1 MRDKRLK
8 EMFEQEL
15 EIPDVVQEKMREVYR
30 QVGAD
35 MDKVEKASYR
45 NDISRMGTRYVKAA
59 SIALV
64 ALMVTT
70 TVHAATGGG
79 FGKLSGLF
87 RGDVSQIQSSSVTPE
102 VSSEKSTFKNLKVSV
117 ERVFGTEELSYV
129 VLRVKRTDGKTFDKN
144 MDYRFSQVGM
154 KGESDGDWAGGAEG
168 ESAADS
174 NNLISQAD
182 TKEEKDTNEKED
194 AKECC
199 SAVSIMIG
207 GGEKPKVESVENNY
221 TDTGIMIENNGTD
234 EIHLAVVC
242 GYEQVMD
249 GVSRYHKGEK
259 CRLRLSGLCGD
270 VDGEEKTRIDGT
282 AETEFV
288 MDYGDCQK
296 KVCEPGKKIRLP
308 KLNSETKY
316 LSAGKL
322 DRVTVTPYF
331 IRYERT
337 MTEKQFDNKTWDQ
350 VYVEMEDGT
359 RIGYPTLNSWLEQE
373 NGRGGYGIGTD
384 GKHNDYLMFVD
395 LIDVE
400 HVKAVY
406 FGNTRID
413 M

>member
-117 ERVFGTEELSYV
+117 ERVFGTEELSYI

-154 KGESDGDWAGGAEG
+154 KGESDGDWAGSAEG

-174 NNLISQAD
+174 NNP
-182 TKEEKDTNEKED
+182 
-194 AKECC
+194 
-199 SAVSIMIG
+199 VSYTHLTLPTIG
-207 GGEKPKVESVENNY
+207 G
-221 TDTGIMIENNGTD
+221 
-234 EIHLAVVC
+234 
-242 GYEQVMD
+242 
-249 GVSRYHKGEK
+249 
-259 CRLRLSGLCGD
+259 
-270 VDGEEKTRIDGT
+270 
-282 AETEFV
+282 
-288 MDYGDCQK
+288 
-296 KVCEPGKKIRLP
+296 
-308 KLNSETKY
+308 
-316 LSAGKL
+316 
-322 DRVTVTPYF
+322 
-331 IRYERT
+331 
-337 MTEKQFDNKTWDQ
+337 
-350 VYVEMEDGT
+350 
-359 RIGYPTLNSWLEQE
+359 
-373 NGRGGYGIGTD
+373 
-384 GKHNDYLMFVD
+384 
-395 LIDVE
+395 
-400 HVKAVY
+400 
-406 FGNTRID
+406 
-413 M
+413 